1 MLFRQILTVCWEYIQ
16 QCEEPHNAQT
26 DLDLACEFYFP
37 GLVESI
43 NQLTV
48 ETDNTESKAEQS
60 EDFKVQ
66 SPILPPLLR
75 TDSYPS
81 LELASDAMKGVF
93 F

>member
-1 MLFRQILTVCWEYIQ
+1 MLLNAI

-26 DLDLACEFYFP
+26 DLDQACEFYFP

-43 NQLTV
+43 NQLTS
-48 ETDNTESKAEQS
+48 EIDNSESKAEIS

-66 SPILPPLLR
+66 SLTLPSLLK

-81 LELASDAMKGVF
+81 LELASDAMKGVQ
-93 F
+93 

>member
-1 MLFRQILTVCWEYIQ
+1 M
-16 QCEEPHNAQT
+16 
-26 DLDLACEFYFP
+26 DLACEFYFP

-48 ETDNTESKAEQS
+48 ETDDNTESKAEQS
-60 EDFKVQ
+60 EDFKVH
-66 SPILPPLLR
+66 SPVLPPLLK

-93 F
+93 YSLVRFYWLNLADFINCAY